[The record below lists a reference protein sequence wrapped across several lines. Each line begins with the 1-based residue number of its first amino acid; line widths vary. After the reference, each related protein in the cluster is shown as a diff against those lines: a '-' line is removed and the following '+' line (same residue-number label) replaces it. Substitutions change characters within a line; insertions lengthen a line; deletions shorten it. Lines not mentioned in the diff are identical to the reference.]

1 MVSGSPMNLHAN
13 VYTAAVDKQGN
24 ADCES
29 GQRGYLEKLTTY
41 NTDPNLKIVTDPRIP
56 GNSGTTFTGR
66 PRVPEG
72 QTFTRTPETGPAF
85 PPELD
90 KP

>member
-1 MVSGSPMNLHAN
+1 MNLHGN
-13 VYTAAVDKQGN
+13 VYTAAVDHDGN

-41 NTDPNLKIVTDPRIP
+41 NSDPNLKIVTDPHIP
-56 GNSGTTFTGR
+56 GSSGTTLSGR

-72 QTFTRTPETGPAF
+72 QTFTRLPESGPKL
-85 PPELD
+85 PQELD
-90 KP
+90 R